1 MQPVPTNLLLLEWR
15 KWLHTA
21 LLPIYGNATA
31 QHVKWL
37 IEWSMGGKSWWQL
50 PNELTVAAS
59 KQLESAVSQL
69 LAGEVFQRVIGSTT
83 FRQLDVKI
91 FPNVFIPRPETEL
104 LVENAIRK
112 FAATVQLRKAQ
123 RAADKPIIVLDLC
136 SGSGVIAISLAKE
149 LPELFPNATFKIF
162 AVEKSPEAIAA
173 TVENAAR
180 NHVEITVLEAD
191 IRYGVPGFEAKS
203 VDLIVSNPPYIPP
216 NVDLPQNVLMH
227 DPHLALFGGGEQGME
242 LPAQVIALAAELLVV
257 DGLLLMEHD
266 DTQGEAT
273 RHEASKHSFSEIETL
288 PDLNGR
294 DRFLYA
300 KCNKS

>member
-1 MQPVPTNLLLLEWR
+1 
-15 KWLHTA
+15 
-21 LLPIYGNATA
+21 
-31 QHVKWL
+31 
-37 IEWSMGGKSWWQL
+37 MGGKSWWQL